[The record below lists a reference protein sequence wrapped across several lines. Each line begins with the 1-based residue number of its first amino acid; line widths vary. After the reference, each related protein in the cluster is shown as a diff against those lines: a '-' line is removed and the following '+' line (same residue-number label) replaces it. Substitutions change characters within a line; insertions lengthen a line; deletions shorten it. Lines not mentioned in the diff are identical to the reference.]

1 MSIRWELACLGIA
14 AFGCGTAPA
23 GTVDGSDCTGSAC
36 VPSGCAYTA
45 CVSALPARLD
55 TTTVD
60 SSLVSFDHYSCDP
73 SALLTGREAV
83 IRVAVPEDGFLEV
96 AKTAQSAPG
105 TVLRL
110 LGTLDPM
117 NCLDGHATN
126 VASRVTAGEVFVVVD
141 SAPGAEGNVS
151 LQIALTTAHS
161 FEAAGIQSDLARDA
175 LTVIENAWAWG
186 ATRRSEYVVVD
197 FSLHDAMR
205 REWVFDLSTNELL
218 WNLRVAHGW
227 SSTDGTNLAMAI
239 KFSNVN
245 GSNQSSLGLLR
256 SAGTYI
262 GEFGESFRLEGLE
275 PGFNDHVCDRAIVM
289 HPWSPIGDEYVNR
302 CGFARPSLGCPAID
316 SEIAKPIR
324 DRLANPEPA
333 TLEKGVAMLY
343 WYPGTDW
350 QQSSVFLHGTS
361 ATPALE
367 TAMSAQCDS
376 SYNHPMPSQPPST
389 AYPCN

>member
-1 MSIRWELACLGIA
+1 MSIRWEMAWLGIA
-14 AFGCGTAPA
+14 AFGCGTAPT
-23 GTVDGSDCTGSAC
+23 GPGDGSDCTGSAC
-36 VPSGCAYTA
+36 VPTDCAYTA
-45 CVSALPARLD
+45 CVTALPAKID
-55 TTTVD
+55 ATTID
-60 SSLVSFDHYSCDP
+60 SSLGSFDHYSCDP
-73 SALLTGREAV
+73 SAELAGREAV

-110 LGTLDPM
+110 LGSLDPM

-151 LQIALTTAHS
+151 LQIALTTTRTFAS
-161 FEAAGIQSDLARDA
+161 AGLQSDLSRDA

-197 FSLHDAMR
+197 FSLHDAMK
-205 REWVFDLSTNELL
+205 REWVFDLSTGELL
-218 WNLRVAHGW
+218 WNVRVAHGW
-227 SSTDGTNLAMAI
+227 LSTDGTNLAMAI

-245 GSNQSSLGLLR
+245 GSNESSLGLLR
-256 SAGTYI
+256 SAGSYI
-262 GEFGESFRLEGLE
+262 GEFGDSFRLDGLE
-275 PGFNDHVCDRAIVM
+275 PGFNDNVCARAIVM

-316 SEIAKPIR
+316 SVIAKPIR

-333 TLEKGVAMLY
+333 TLDKGVAMLF
-343 WYPGTDW
+343 WYPNTDW
-350 QQSSVFLHGTS
+350 QRNSIFLHGTA
-361 ATPALE
+361 ATPALDA
-367 TAMSAQCDS
+367 AMSVQCDS
-376 SYNHPMPSQPPST
+376 SQNNPMPQQPPST
-389 AYPCN
+389 DYPCN